1 MKVKVPV
8 GVRRSTIE
16 KIMKAISGLPS
27 TTRSVELIVSN
38 GKLMMKVK
46 YWENQKNSP
55 YPEQSDSEKADSENA
70 DSGNASDAGNKE
82 VCF

>member
-55 YPEQSDSEKADSENA
+55 YPEQSDSGKADSENA

>member
-1 MKVKVPV
+1 
-8 GVRRSTIE
+8 
-16 KIMKAISGLPS
+16 
-27 TTRSVELIVSN
+27 
-38 GKLMMKVK
+38 MMKVK

-55 YPEQSDSEKADSENA
+55 YPEQSDSGKADSENA